1 MAGTRTKNVCGARV
15 AARGLVRALATGAA
29 AGVALVATAGC
40 SGSAGA
46 SSAAPAPAA
55 KRTMEPAALTGL
67 HELLPVTGL
76 LFTPQLRG
84 ARAQQKVA
92 IACMAEHGYRYAPA
106 APASDTGA
114 DGAPAEERPQPFGL
128 ESSAP
133 PRTAATPSPEKPPR
147 PGSPESTDAYARALF
162 GRESARVST
171 KGLRLGVSR
180 PGEGCLAEAEK
191 RLLGDGRM
199 RWLQVRIM
207 LFEAQEQARGD
218 VEKDPEFRAAT
229 TRWRACMDRAKVK
242 AQDPV
247 AVLNSLRSA
256 EDRRTSPVAAADLRC
271 KAETGYLT
279 TAYQRLA
286 VAQQHWLDG
295 HPTVGADWKKL
306 SDRQNKEADK
316 VLGATA
322 G

>member
-1 MAGTRTKNVCGARV
+1 MLAAGAVAGTV
-15 AARGLVRALATGAA
+15 LAT
-29 AGVALVATAGC
+29 TAGC

-46 SSAAPAPAA
+46 ASPTPTPTPAPAA
-55 KRTMEPAALTGL
+55 KRTLEPAALAAL

-76 LFTPQLRG
+76 LFTPQLPS
-84 ARAQQKVA
+84 ARAQRKVT

-106 APASDTGA
+106 PPASDTGA
-114 DGAPAEERPQPFGL
+114 DPGADRGTGGAAAEERPQPFGL

-133 PRTAATPSPEKPPR
+133 PRTAAPAPSEKPPR

-171 KGLRLGVSR
+171 KGLRLSVSR

-207 LFEAQEQARGD
+207 LFEAQQQARAD
-218 VEKDPEFRAAT
+218 VEKDPGFQAAT

-256 EDRRTSPVAAADLRC
+256 DDRRTSPVAAADLRC

-286 VAQQHWLDG
+286 AAQQHWLDR
-295 HPTVGADWKKL
+295 HPAVGADWKKL
-306 SDRQNKEADK
+306 SDRQNKAAGE
-316 VLGATA
+316 VLGAKA

>member
-1 MAGTRTKNVCGARV
+1 MRR
-15 AARGLVRALATGAA
+15 LVRALATGAV
-29 AGVALVATAGC
+29 AGAVLATTAGC

-46 SSAAPAPAA
+46 ASPTPAPSA
-55 KRTMEPAALTGL
+55 KRTRTLEPAALAGL
-67 HELLPVTGL
+67 HDLLPVTSL
-76 LFTPQLRG
+76 LFTPQLPS
-84 ARAQQKVA
+84 ARAQRKVA
-92 IACMAEHGYRYAPA
+92 IACMAEHGYRYAPTP
-106 APASDTGA
+106 PASDAGAGGGA
-114 DGAPAEERPQPFGL
+114 DGGTNRGTGGAAAEERPQPFGL

-133 PRTAATPSPEKPPR
+133 PRTAAQAPSEKPPR

-171 KGLRLGVSR
+171 KGLRLSVSR

-207 LFEAQEQARGD
+207 LFEAQQQARAD
-218 VEKDPEFRAAT
+218 VEKDPAFRAAT
-229 TRWRACMDRAKVK
+229 THWRACMDRAKVK

-256 EDRRTSPVAAADLRC
+256 DDRKTSPAASADLRC

-286 VAQQHWLDG
+286 AAQQHWLDR
-295 HPTVGADWKKL
+295 HPAVGADWKKL
-306 SDRQNKEADK
+306 SDRQNKAAGE
-316 VLGATA
+316 VLGTKA